1 MQKTKSIYPFIWR
14 FLKPQISFFI
24 LALLFTILT
33 TVFNALMPQIL
44 RNTVDS
50 ILGNEDFTFPSFVVD
65 FFNLNNLTL
74 VNALILAGV
83 SILVSMAISGI
94 FDYFARMNTAKCSES
109 IIKDMRDTL
118 YNHIHYLPFSWHTN
132 NPTGDIIQR
141 CTSDVTVIQ
150 NFISVQLIQVFKVLF
165 LVGFYL
171 AIMFTMNIGVSVIAL
186 FFFPLIAIYSIIF
199 YGKIA
204 KRFKFADEAEGEL
217 MTVIQENLTG
227 VRVVRAFAR
236 ERHEVKQFDKKNEK
250 WASLW
255 IKLGELSSIY
265 WAGGDFISSS
275 LLLTVLLV
283 CVIQT
288 INGAITA
295 GDLIAFMT
303 YYAALLWPLR
313 SLGRLFANMSKAS
326 VSIER
331 VRYILDEPT
340 EQSAINSV
348 KPDMKGD
355 IIFEN
360 VSFSYDDAKE
370 QVLDNIS
377 FTIPAGKTYAILGGT
392 GSGKSTLMHLLDRL
406 YDLPENSGKIT
417 IGGVDIKDIELA
429 HLRNNIGIVLQ
440 EPFLYSR
447 TIAENIRASSPSA
460 SIDDIRHVAS
470 IACVDNALE
479 EMRLGYDTIV
489 GERGVTLSGGQ
500 KQRVAIARMLMKKA
514 PIKIFDDSL
523 SAVDSETD
531 ANIRAALSKHETD
544 STVILISHRITTLMH
559 ADIILVME
567 DGKIAQQ
574 GTHAELLKQD
584 GIYKK
589 IYEIQMQSEDR
600 DFLARQGGDIN
611 GD

>member
-14 FLKPQISFFI
+14 FLKPQILFFI
-24 LALLFTILT
+24 LALLFTMLT

-50 ILGNEDFTFPSFVVD
+50 VLGNEDFTFPSFVVD

-74 VNALILAGV
+74 VNALILAGA
-83 SILVSMAISGI
+83 SILTSMAISGV

-165 LVGFYL
+165 LVSFYL
-171 AIMFTMNIGVSVIAL
+171 GIMFTMNIGVSAIAL

-275 LLLTVLLV
+275 LLLTVLIV
-283 CVIQT
+283 CVYQT
-288 INGAITA
+288 NNGAITA

-331 VRYILDEPT
+331 VRYILDEPI
-340 EQSAINSV
+340 EQSSKDSV

-355 IIFEN
+355 IVFKN

-370 QVLDNIS
+370 QVLKNIS

-406 YDLPENSGKIT
+406 YDLNENSGKIT

-460 SIDDIRHVAS
+460 SIDAIRHVAS
-470 IACVDNALE
+470 IACVDSALE

-600 DFLARQGGDIN
+600 DFLAKQGGDIN